1 MHTDTDNRILLLRP
15 RRRICPLAVV
25 SSQSRLLL
33 CRQRHVSLGGPLE
46 NEYTNASIG
55 GYVRLNTSNPFDQ
68 PLIDPAFLSTDYDVA
83 VMVEAVRASQRYVA
97 ASPWKDYIIRPFIDS
112 ANTTTVEGIVEYSR
126 QRTAT
131 TRHPTGTAQ
140 VGKVVNGDLTI
151 KNVSGLRVVDAS
163 IFVSPRPLLSGYNQ
177 SEANLQPFV
186 PTGHTQAPTY
196 IIAERAA
203 DIIKAAHRK

>member
-1 MHTDTDNRILLLRP
+1 MLTW
-15 RRRICPLAVV
+15 
-25 SSQSRLLL
+25 Q
-33 CRQRHVSLGGPLE
+33 
-46 NEYTNASIG
+46 IG

-97 ASPWKDYIIRPFIDS
+97 ASPWKNYIIRPFIDS

-140 VGKVVNGDLTI
+140 VGKVVNGDLTV
-151 KNVSGLRVVDAS
+151 KNVNGLRVVDAS
-163 IFVSPRPLLSGYNQ
+163 IFVSARPFPFCLCKLNLTEPTAFRSNWPYSGSY
-177 SEANLQPFV
+177 LHYRR
-186 PTGHTQAPTY
+186 TGGRH
-196 IIAERAA
+196 
-203 DIIKAAHRK
+203 H